1 MLVKYMDT
9 STRDETVHIYL
20 MGDDTDTLPR
30 KVVMMT
36 RGTREDNLLEVRQ
49 AYMNIGWVR
58 TERVSK
64 KRRRRGAGRSFIA
77 WAMKPRKDD
86 GLTGGARCTGC
97 LLIGD

>member
-30 KVVMMT
+30 TVVTMT
-36 RGTREDNLLEVRQ
+36 RGTREDNPLEVRR
-49 AYMNIGWVR
+49 AYMKIGWVR
-58 TERVSK
+58 KEGVLQ
-64 KRRRRGAGRSFIA
+64 KRRRRGAGRSFRA

-86 GLTGGARCTGC
+86 GLTG
-97 LLIGD
+97 